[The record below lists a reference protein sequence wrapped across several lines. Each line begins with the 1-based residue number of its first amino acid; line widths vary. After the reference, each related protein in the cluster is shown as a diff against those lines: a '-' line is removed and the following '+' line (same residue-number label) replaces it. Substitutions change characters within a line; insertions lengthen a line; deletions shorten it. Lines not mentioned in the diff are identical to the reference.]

1 MKIKE
6 RIEVALVKDKGE
18 TSIYGAVAARLFLI
32 KIKIELCIDCNDT

>member
-18 TSIYGAVAARLFLI
+18 TSIYIGAVAARLFLI
-32 KIKIELCIDCNDT
+32 KIELSIDCNDT